1 MGPSD
6 QADSGRMEHHLAS
19 FGAPVRRLRAAGV
32 LGGRSTILVAAL
44 LFGAVFVLSV
54 AGRSHADAPLVLLV
68 APVALLAVAYG
79 LRGGVAAAAVAV
91 VLATTSLVLTGDEVS
106 LLGYISRGTAFVV
119 VGILVGRVV
128 DQRRALLAAIGRHQE
143 MSLDAL
149 ATIDFD
155 GFFRGVNPAWTR
167 IFGYTKDELLGR
179 AFVDFVHPDDL
190 ERTVA
195 EATRTAA
202 SGADSV
208 NFRNRYRAKNGSYR
222 WLEWVS
228 TTVPDERL
236 FYAVARDITAKKQA
250 EDAVEWHR
258 DLLERAV
265 RERTRDLEAARLETL
280 RRLAYAAEYRDDQ
293 TYEHTER
300 VGRTAALLAERLH
313 RPEEEVELIRQAAPL
328 HDVGKLGISDTIL
341 LKPGKLTPAEF
352 ELMKTHALVGARI
365 LAGSTSPALQL
376 AEEIALTHHEW
387 WDGCG
392 YPHGLKGTDIP
403 LSGRIVAV
411 ADVFD
416 ALTQTRPY
424 KAAWPVE
431 EAVDEIRS
439 LAGRQFDPDVV
450 AAFEQ
455 LDAQHLLEAV
465 DDPLATAA

>member
-1 MGPSD
+1 
-6 QADSGRMEHHLAS
+6 MERHLAAFIS
-19 FGAPVRRLRAAGV
+19 PVRRYRPVGL
-32 LGGRSTILVAAL
+32 LGGRSTIVLAGTMFV
-44 LFGAVFVLSV
+44 AVFLLSF

-79 LRGGVAAAAVAV
+79 IRGGGAAAAVAV

-106 LLGYISRGTAFVV
+106 PLGYLSRGTAFVV
-119 VGILVGRVV
+119 VGVLVGRFV
-128 DQRRALLAAIGRHQE
+128 DQRRALVNAIGRHQE

-155 GFFRGVNPAWTR
+155 GVFRSVNPAWTR
-167 IFGYTKDELLGR
+167 ILGYAKDELLGR
-179 AFVDFVHPDDL
+179 AFIDFLHPDDV

-195 EATRTAA
+195 EATRMAA
-202 SGADSV
+202 SGEDSMH
-208 NFRNRYRAKNGSYR
+208 FRNRYRAKDGSYR

-228 TTVPDERL
+228 TAVPAERL
-236 FYAVARDITAKKQA
+236 FYAVARDITEKKQA
-250 EDAVEWHR
+250 EDAVQRHHEI
-258 DLLERAV
+258 LEQAV
-265 RERTRDLEAARLETL
+265 RERTSDLEAARLETL

-300 VGRTAALLAERLH
+300 VGRTAALLADRL
-313 RPEEEVELIRQAAPL
+313 RLPEEEVELIRQAAPL
-328 HDVGKLGISDTIL
+328 HDVGKLGVSDTIL
-341 LKPGKLTPAEF
+341 LKPGKLTQGEF
-352 ELMKTHALVGARI
+352 ELMKTHALVGGRI

-387 WDGCG
+387 WDGRG
-392 YPHGLKGTDIP
+392 YPNGLKGADIP

-416 ALTQTRPY
+416 ALIQRRPY

-431 EAVDEIRS
+431 EAVEEIRR
-439 LAGRQFDPDVV
+439 LAGRQFDPEVV
-450 AAFEQ
+450 DAFEQ
-455 LDAQHLLEAV
+455 LDPARLLEAV